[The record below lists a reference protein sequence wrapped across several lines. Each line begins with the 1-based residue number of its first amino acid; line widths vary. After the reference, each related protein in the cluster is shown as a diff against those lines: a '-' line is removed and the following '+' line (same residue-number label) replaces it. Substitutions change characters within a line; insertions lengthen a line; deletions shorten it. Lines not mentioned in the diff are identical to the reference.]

1 MGVNLRERLEDRS
14 ITVTNATYH
23 LTVGPLRRVIAIT
36 MFIFPHSREV
46 IMRAVH
52 VSTIALCTMAAMA
65 AGCTSSWEPQYGPAP
80 QVAAAQTG
88 RTVRVITRDRGAV
101 ELRNVQVIDDS
112 IVGDA
117 GDPPQR
123 VAIATSNV
131 QVITVRRSNHSTAN
145 TAIIVGGATLVALTA
160 LAVIWFDDLF
170 DFDWN

>member
-1 MGVNLRERLEDRS
+1 MLGV
-14 ITVTNATYH
+14 
-23 LTVGPLRRVIAIT
+23 
-36 MFIFPHSREV
+36 
-46 IMRAVH
+46 RA
-52 VSTIALCTMAAMA
+52 STIALCIMA
-65 AGCTSSWEPQYGPAP
+65 AGCTSSWEPQYGPVP

-88 RTVRVITRDRGAV
+88 RTVRVVTRDRGAV

-117 GDPPQR
+117 GSPPHR

-131 QVITVRRSNHSTAN
+131 QVITVRNTNNSTAN

-160 LAVIWFDDLF
+160 IGVLWMDDLF

>member
-1 MGVNLRERLEDRS
+1 
-14 ITVTNATYH
+14 
-23 LTVGPLRRVIAIT
+23 
-36 MFIFPHSREV
+36 
-46 IMRAVH
+46 MRAIH
-52 VSTIALCTMAAMA
+52 VSTIALCIMAT
-65 AGCTSSWEPQYGPAP
+65 GCTSSWEPQYGPAP

-117 GDPPQR
+117 GNPPQR

-131 QVITVRRSNHSTAN
+131 QVITVRKSNHSTAN

-160 LAVIWFDDLF
+160 LSVIWFNDLF
-170 DFDWN
+170 DFD